1 MQLERSVT
9 TDLPQ
14 AVVFH
19 YLAGFHRVI
28 EWDPSVTRAEKRTR
42 GTVTTG
48 TEFEVDVQFLGQTS
62 TLVYQVLEH
71 QPPTRLVLQGKA
83 DAYTVTDTIQF
94 ETLPNG
100 KTRLTY
106 GLQVVYAPG
115 YEKLA
120 GVFAPLVRSNVDTA
134 IAVLERTLNY
144 QPQPVKHYPQWRD
157 KLVLPG
163 MLEFTRRG
171 YVRGKQH
178 WAGLLF
184 DLAGKNIVITGAT
197 SGLGRAAAL
206 ALADMG
212 ANVIAVARDSNKAAD
227 LQQAVRDHCG
237 REIRVLLGD
246 MNRIA
251 QTRAVAQTLLAEDQP
266 IDVLINNAGALF
278 NQRDVTAEGFEKSL
292 ALLLLSPFVLTES
305 LLPLLRKRGGRVV
318 NVVSG
323 GLYTQPIRLDDLHY
337 EKGTYNGAKAYARA
351 KRGLLDMTRRW
362 AQQPENAG
370 VVFHAMHPGWADTQA
385 VMDSL
390 PGFYRITKPFLRDT
404 VQGADTIVWLAS
416 APEPA
421 TCNGGFWLDRQLH
434 ASAIFANTETSP
446 ANREQLYRMLQ
457 DLAATV
463 PIPN

>member
-1 MQLERSVT
+1 M
-9 TDLPQ
+9 
-14 AVVFH
+14 
-19 YLAGFHRVI
+19 
-28 EWDPSVTRAEKRTR
+28 
-42 GTVTTG
+42 
-48 TEFEVDVQFLGQTS
+48 
-62 TLVYQVLEH
+62 
-71 QPPTRLVLQGKA
+71 
-83 DAYTVTDTIQF
+83 
-94 ETLPNG
+94 
-100 KTRLTY
+100 
-106 GLQVVYAPG
+106 
-115 YEKLA
+115 
-120 GVFAPLVRSNVDTA
+120 
-134 IAVLERTLNY
+134 
-144 QPQPVKHYPQWRD
+144 
-157 KLVLPG
+157 
-163 MLEFTRRG
+163 
-171 YVRGKQH
+171 
-178 WAGLLF
+178 
-184 DLAGKNIVITGAT
+184 
-197 SGLGRAAAL
+197 
-206 ALADMG
+206 ADMG
-212 ANVIAVARDSNKAAD
+212 ANIIAVARDSNKAAD

-246 MNRIA
+246 LNSIA
-251 QTRAVAQTLLAEDQP
+251 QTRAVAQTLLVEDQP

-362 AQQPENAG
+362 AQQPENTG

-416 APEPA
+416 APEPT

-434 ASAIFANTETSP
+434 TSAIFANTETSP

-463 PIPN
+463 PVPN